1 MPFIDIRTTKKLTD
15 AQKEAVKSR
24 FGEAMALIGKPEAYT
39 MVGIIDG
46 YTLYFAGNKLEDGA
60 HIAVDILGTSNPA
73 NSEAFTRKAC
83 DIMKEQLGIPG
94 QNVYVEYMHT
104 TDWGWNGSNF

>member
-1 MPFIDIRTTKKLTD
+1 MPFVDIRITKKLTD
-15 AQKEAVKSR
+15 AQKDAVKSR
-24 FGEAMALIGKPEAYT
+24 FGEAMAVIGKPEAYT

-60 HIAVDILGTSNPA
+60 HIAVDILGSANPS
-73 NSEAFTRKAC
+73 NSEAFTRAAC

-94 QNVYVEYMHT
+94 KNVYVEFRHT
-104 TDWGWNGSNF
+104 PDWGWNGGNF

>member
-1 MPFIDIRTTKKLTD
+1 M
-15 AQKEAVKSR
+15 AV
-24 FGEAMALIGKPEAYT
+24 IGKPEAYT

-60 HIAVDILGTSNPA
+60 HIAVDILGSANPS
-73 NSEAFTRKAC
+73 NSEAFTRAAC

-94 QNVYVEYMHT
+94 KNVYVEFRHT
-104 TDWGWNGSNF
+104 PDWGWNGGNF